1 MSIFVR
7 IWFGFSL
14 VLLIGSFFI
23 LSSLQQQIKPNIRQ
37 VVEDTLADNA
47 NIIAALVADDIAGGL
62 VKTPEFDQK
71 MQATLSRVLN
81 AKIWNMQKS
90 AIHQNL
96 YITDQYGRVIYDS
109 TGQYTGQDFSRW
121 NDIYLTLKGQY
132 GVRSTRTD
140 PADENSSTMYV
151 AAPVIY
157 QNQLVGVVSLGKKGQ
172 SVQPYIEAAQRQML
186 IKASI
191 VVVFSLLLCG
201 FVAWWLKR
209 SIEKVRQYALAL
221 AANRQQQPYFYSARE
236 LNDLVYAI
244 SSMRQQLEDRAYVE
258 QYVHTLTHELKSPLT
273 AIHASAELLEDAL
286 PIDDQQYFARQIQQQ
301 TYRLQDLVERLL
313 LLAKLEKSDEAFE
326 LQALDLNVLIHNLL
340 AQRKGIIQQRQIEVQ
355 TSFTGSCLVQAEPF
369 WLGQA
374 LANLLDNAISFTPAG
389 KTLTIKLERVAQHL
403 VLQVINQGPVIPDYA
418 LSHIFERYYSLPRP
432 DTGLKSTGLGLTL
445 VKEVLDKHQ
454 ADIAIENR
462 ADGVAVSIYFT
473 A

>member
-47 NIIAALVADDIAGGL
+47 NMIAALVADDIANG
-62 VKTPEFDQK
+62 VVQTPEFDQK
-71 MQATLSRVLN
+71 MQATLSRVLD

-90 AIHQNL
+90 AIHQNV
-96 YITDQYGRVIYDS
+96 YITNQHGRVIYDS

-132 GVRSTRTD
+132 GVRSTRLD
-140 PADENSSTMYV
+140 PNDENSSTMYV

-157 QNQLVGVVSLGKKGQ
+157 HNELIGVVSLGKKGQ

-191 VVVFSLLLCG
+191 VVVFSLQLCG

-236 LNDLVYAI
+236 LNDLAHAI
-244 SSMRQQLEDRAYVE
+244 TTMRQQLEDRAYVE

-273 AIHASAELLEDAL
+273 AIHASAELLEEAL
-286 PIDDQQYFARQIQQQ
+286 PPDDQQYFARQIQQQ
-301 TYRLQDLVERLL
+301 THRLQDLVERLL
-313 LLAKLEKSDEAFE
+313 LLAKLEKTDEDFE
-326 LQALDLNVLIHNLL
+326 LQAVDLKNLIQNLL

-355 TSFTGSCLVQAEPF
+355 TSFSTASLIQGEPF

-389 KTLTIKLERVAQHL
+389 KTLTIALEQSVQQL
-403 VLQVINQGPVIPDYA
+403 VLSIINQGPAIPDYA

-454 ADIAIENR
+454 ATIRIKNNAG
-462 ADGVAVSIYFT
+462 GVAVQIYFPM
-473 A
+473 

>member
-14 VLLIGSFFI
+14 VLLVGSFFI

-47 NIIAALVADDIAGGL
+47 NMIAALVADDIANG
-62 VKTPEFDQK
+62 VVQTPEFDQK

-90 AIHQNL
+90 AIHQNV
-96 YITDQYGRVIYDS
+96 YITDQHGRVIYDS

-132 GVRSTRTD
+132 GVRSTRLD
-140 PADENSSTMYV
+140 PNDENSSIMYV

-157 QNQLVGVVSLGKKGQ
+157 HNELIGVVSLGKKGQ

-221 AANRQQQPYFYSARE
+221 AANRQKQPYFYSARE
-236 LNDLVYAI
+236 LNDLAHAI
-244 SSMRQQLEDRAYVE
+244 TTMRQQLEDRAYVE

-273 AIHASAELLEDAL
+273 AIHASAELLEEAL
-286 PIDDQQYFARQIQQQ
+286 PPDDQQYFARQIQQQ
-301 TYRLQDLVERLL
+301 THRLQDLVERLL
-313 LLAKLEKSDEAFE
+313 LLAKLEKMDEDFE
-326 LQALDLNVLIHNLL
+326 LQAVDLKNLIQNLL

-355 TSFTGSCLVQAEPF
+355 TSFSTASLIQAEPF

-389 KTLTIKLERVAQHL
+389 KTLTIALEHSVQQL
-403 VLQVINQGPVIPDYA
+403 VLSIINQGPAIPDYA

-454 ADIAIENR
+454 ATIRIKNNAG
-462 ADGVAVSIYFT
+462 GVAVQIYFPM
-473 A
+473 

>member
-47 NIIAALVADDIAGGL
+47 NIIATLVADDIVNGM
-62 VKTPEFDQK
+62 VQTPEFDQK
-71 MQATLSRVLN
+71 MQVTLSRELN
-81 AKIWNMQKS
+81 AKIWDMQKNE
-90 AIHQNL
+90 IHQSL
-96 YITDQYGRVIYDS
+96 YITDQRGRVIYDS

-140 PADENSSTMYV
+140 PTDENSSTMYV

-157 QNQLVGVVSLGKKGQ
+157 QHHLIGVVSLGKKGQ
-172 SVQPYIEAAQRQML
+172 SVQAYIEAAQRQML

-191 VVVFSLLLCG
+191 VVIFSLLLCG

-221 AANRQQQPYFYSARE
+221 AATRKKQPYFYSARE
-236 LNDLVYAI
+236 LNDLVQAI
-244 SSMRQQLEDRAYVE
+244 ASMRRQLEDRAYVE
-258 QYVHTLTHELKSPLT
+258 HYVHTLTHELKSPLT
-273 AIHASAELLEDAL
+273 AIHASAELLEDTL

-301 TYRLQDLVERLL
+301 THRLQDLVERLL

-326 LQALDLNVLIHNLL
+326 LQHVDLVTLIQNLL
-340 AQRKGIIQQRQIEVQ
+340 AQRKGIIQQRQLEVQ
-355 TSFTGSCLVQAEPF
+355 TCFTGSCLMQAEPF

-389 KTLTIKLERVAQHL
+389 KTIIVRLEQSAQHL
-403 VLQVINQGPVIPDYA
+403 VLQVINQGPAIPDYA

-432 DTGLKSTGLGLTL
+432 DTGLKNTGLGLTL
-445 VKEVLDKHQ
+445 VKEVLDKHR
-454 ADIAIENR
+454 ASIEINNW

>member
-7 IWFGFSL
+7 IWFGFGL

-47 NIIAALVADDIAGGL
+47 NIIATLVADDMVRG
-62 VKTPEFDQK
+62 VVQTPEFDQK
-71 MQATLSRVLN
+71 IQATLSRELN
-81 AKIWNMQKS
+81 AKIWDMQKNE
-90 AIHQNL
+90 IHQSL
-96 YITDQYGRVIYDS
+96 YITDQRGRVIYDS

-121 NDIYLTLKGQY
+121 NDIYLTLKGRY

-140 PADENSSTMYV
+140 PTDENSSTMYV
-151 AAPVIY
+151 AAPIIY
-157 QNQLVGVVSLGKKGQ
+157 QHQLIGVVSLGKKGQ
-172 SVQPYIEAAQRQML
+172 SVQAYIEAAQRQML

-191 VVVFSLLLCG
+191 VLIFSLLLCG

-221 AANRQQQPYFYSARE
+221 AATRKTQPYFYSARE
-236 LNDLVYAI
+236 LNDLVQAI
-244 SSMRQQLEDRAYVE
+244 TSMRQQLEDRAYVE
-258 QYVHTLTHELKSPLT
+258 HYVHTLTHELKSPLT
-273 AIHASAELLEDAL
+273 AIQASAELLEDPL
-286 PIDDQQYFARQIQQQ
+286 PPDDQQYFARQIQQQ

-313 LLAKLEKSDEAFE
+313 LLAKLEKTDEAFE
-326 LQALDLNVLIHNLL
+326 LQRIDLIALIHNLL
-340 AQRKGIIQQRQIEVQ
+340 IQRQSVIQKKSLDVQ
-355 TSFTGSCLVQAEPF
+355 TSFTGSGLVQAEPF

-374 LANLLDNAISFTPAG
+374 LANLLDNAISFTSEG
-389 KTLTIKLERVAQHL
+389 KTIIVRLEQSAQYL
-403 VLQVINQGPVIPDYA
+403 VLNIINQGPTIPCYA
-418 LSHIFERYYSLPRP
+418 MSHIFERYYSLPRP

-454 ADIAIENR
+454 SMISIENMP
-462 ADGVAVSIYFT
+462 DGVAVQIYFNV
-473 A
+473 

>member
-47 NIIAALVADDIAGGL
+47 NMIAALVADDIANGI
-62 VKTPEFDQK
+62 VQTPEFDQK
-71 MQATLSRVLN
+71 MQATLSRVLD

-90 AIHQNL
+90 AIHQNV
-96 YITDQYGRVIYDS
+96 YITDQHGRVIYDS

-121 NDIYLTLKGQY
+121 NDIYLTLRGQY

-140 PADENSSTMYV
+140 PRDENSSAMYV

-157 QNQLVGVVSLGKKGQ
+157 HNELIGVVSLGKKGQ
-172 SVQPYIEAAQRQML
+172 SVQPYIEAAQHQML

-236 LNDLVYAI
+236 LNDLAHAI
-244 SSMRQQLEDRAYVE
+244 TTMRQQLEDRAYVE
-258 QYVHTLTHELKSPLT
+258 HYVHTLTHELKSPLT
-273 AIHASAELLEDAL
+273 AIHASAELLEEAL
-286 PIDDQQYFARQIQQQ
+286 PPDDQQYFARQIQQQ
-301 TYRLQDLVERLL
+301 THRLQDLVERLL
-313 LLAKLEKSDEAFE
+313 LLAKLEKTDEDFE
-326 LQALDLNVLIHNLL
+326 LQTVDLKSLMQNSL

-355 TSFTGSCLVQAEPF
+355 TSFNAACLIQAEPF

-389 KTLTIKLERVAQHL
+389 KTLTIALEHSAQQL
-403 VLQVINQGPVIPDYA
+403 VLNIINQGPAIPDYA

-454 ADIAIENR
+454 ATITIENR
-462 ADGVAVSIYFT
+462 ADGVAVSIYFS